1 MSVLLANCTVVV
13 DATGLD
19 EQAATAKVVGV
30 ITDLAY

>member
-1 MSVLLANCTVVV
+1 VV